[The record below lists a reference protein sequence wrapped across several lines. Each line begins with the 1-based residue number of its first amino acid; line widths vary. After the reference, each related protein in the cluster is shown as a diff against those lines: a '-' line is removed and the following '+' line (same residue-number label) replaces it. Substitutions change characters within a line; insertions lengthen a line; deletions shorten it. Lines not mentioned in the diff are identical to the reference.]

1 MSDNKK
7 YYYLK
12 LKDNFYDS
20 EQMIILQNMQDGYL
34 YSDILMK
41 LYLRSVKTEGK
52 LMFNNMI
59 PYTPQVLAQVVR
71 HQVGTV
77 EKALK
82 IFQELGL
89 IEVLDNG
96 AIYMLDIQNF
106 IGKSSTEGDRK
117 REYRARIKAE
127 EEKKVLPEPVGQMSD
142 QMSDKQPP
150 EIDIEIEKEIDIEL
164 NNKLNE
170 FNLYNNFDQNL
181 QCECISKNTKK
192 RCERRSTYNINGKN
206 YCNQHSKNII
216 NKHLGKGKSEA
227 ELDKVV
233 NENIQ
238 DEEVKEAFYEFIKM
252 RKVIKKPLTTR
263 GVELAIE
270 KLYKLSDIKEE
281 QIMILNKSIMNNW
294 QGLFPLKEED
304 KKILQKPKEY
314 KESKMTEEEY
324 FKKLNYGGKKY
335 G

>member
-117 REYRARIKAE
+117 REYRARIRAE
-127 EEKKVLPEPVGQMSD
+127 EAEKKALPEPVGQMSD

-150 EIDIEIEKEIDIEL
+150 EIDIEIEKEIDIEI
-164 NNKLNE
+164 NK
-170 FNLYNNFDQNL
+170 
-181 QCECISKNTKK
+181 KKKKKKK
-192 RCERRSTYNINGKN
+192 RKKDTEIDEVIKNNI
-206 YCNQHSKNII
+206 
-216 NKHLGKGKSEA
+216 SE
-227 ELDKVV
+227 
-233 NENIQ
+233 
-238 DEEVKEAFYEFIKM
+238 EEVKKAFYEFIKM
-252 RKVIKKPLTTR
+252 RKAIRKPLTTR

-270 KLYKLSDIKEE
+270 KLYKLSVIKEE